1 MPRQLNYT
9 TQHTLV
15 MLDSHFIQ
23 CPKIWRVSETGGFT
37 TQWSF
42 VIGTNMVKGWFT
54 INFFSPNCSDKSTLR
69 MPKVDSPAIFVRCK
83 SSANGFRAGVEVG
96 STVGW
101 MAEMHRHSQCP
112 FYGRPWS
119 TGNDEFWMNFV
130 VPVAPDPYSHTRLFF
145 WTSVTA
151 NSTWISTR
159 TTKLYQSKESIK
171 WWDDCGRM
179 DKTIVINNK
188 VTPWPAACG
197 PQAWSALSYLILS
210 LSSSSS
216 SSSSAREF

>member
-1 MPRQLNYT
+1 
-9 TQHTLV
+9 
-15 MLDSHFIQ
+15 
-23 CPKIWRVSETGGFT
+23 
-37 TQWSF
+37 
-42 VIGTNMVKGWFT
+42 
-54 INFFSPNCSDKSTLR
+54 

-101 MAEMHRHSQCP
+101 MAEMHRNSQSP

-159 TTKLYQSKESIK
+159 ATKLYQSKESIK

-179 DKTIVINNK
+179 DKTIVIINNK
-188 VTPWPAACG
+188 SNPPLSWRSLHLPRQVRHALGSFTGIEQSSRRKLHVGSPRWGSKSHVTHKANNVWVY
-197 PQAWSALSYLILS
+197 Q
-210 LSSSSS
+210 
-216 SSSSAREF
+216 